1 MRMSMRKHSVVKLV
15 PRICNRRLR
24 FVMTYVLLDTS
35 KFVPGICNR
44 RLHSAMT
51 YVLLDT
57 SIESVC
63 EFRVVALKYYVIF
76 ELSFEKRFMF
86 NSLD

>member
-1 MRMSMRKHSVVKLV
+1 
-15 PRICNRRLR
+15 
-24 FVMTYVLLDTS
+24 MTYVLLDTS
-35 KFVPGICNR
+35 TE
-44 RLHSAMT
+44 SA
-51 YVLLDT
+51 
-57 SIESVC
+57 C